1 MCCRWQGTAGDRMPW
16 PHFYRIVMNESDHK
30 AASLLSGPHKENIW
44 LGRRKIFCV
53 VITPSDGGGGSM
65 ETISIDNIKYWVSPS
80 QHRTITPHHTHCQHY
95 TLIFTPDQQYCT
107 CLDIWHWIIV
117 IMQVDCCW
125 CIGKLA
131 LVLQISFKMSWITL
145 HSGRESAGHF
155 TTSIRLEWHFWP
167 LLKRIGMCE
176 GLKCSECQQLWDQD
190 SCVCQSGG
198 RRPGLTRAGG
208 GDGLGVRSHL

>member
-1 MCCRWQGTAGDRMPW
+1 MCCRWQETGDRMPW

-80 QHRTITPHHTHCQHY
+80 RHRTITTHHTHCQHY

-117 IMQVDCCW
+117 IMQVDCW
-125 CIGKLA
+125 LYWKASTAFADIIWN
-131 LVLQISFKMSWITL
+131 VLDHTSL
-145 HSGRESAGHF
+145 RERVGWAF
-155 TTSIRLEWHFWP
+155 YNFN
-167 LLKRIGMCE
+167 
-176 GLKCSECQQLWDQD
+176 
-190 SCVCQSGG
+190 
-198 RRPGLTRAGG
+198 
-208 GDGLGVRSHL
+208 

>member
-1 MCCRWQGTAGDRMPW
+1 
-16 PHFYRIVMNESDHK
+16 MNESDHK

-80 QHRTITPHHTHCQHY
+80 QHRTITTHLITHTVTTIHFFWY
-95 TLIFTPDQQYCT
+95 PTSSYT
-107 CLDIWHWIIV
+107 CLDISLNYSYHASWLLLQNQCYSIQYII
-117 IMQVDCCW
+117 W
-125 CIGKLA
+125 N
-131 LVLQISFKMSWITL
+131 VLDHTSHCT
-145 HSGRESAGHF
+145 GRESAGHF

-208 GDGLGVRSHL
+208 GDGVGVKSHL

>member
-1 MCCRWQGTAGDRMPW
+1 MRVTIRQPRYCQARTKKIFDSGDEKY
-16 PHFYRIVMNESDHK
+16 FV
-30 AASLLSGPHKENIW
+30 LLSHHLMEAEAQWKLFQLIILNIGSHPPGIAPS
-44 LGRRKIFCV
+44 LH
-53 VITPSDGGGGSM
+53 IT
-65 ETISIDNIKYWVSPS
+65 I
-80 QHRTITPHHTHCQHY
+80 THCQHY
-95 TLIFTPDQQYCT
+95 TLLFTPDQQYCT

-125 CIGKLA
+125 CIEKLA
-131 LVLQISFKMSWITL
+131 LILQISFKMSWITL

>member
-1 MCCRWQGTAGDRMPW
+1 MRVTIRQPRYCQARTKKIFDSGDEKY
-16 PHFYRIVMNESDHK
+16 FV
-30 AASLLSGPHKENIW
+30 LLSHHLMEAEAQWKLFQLIILNIGSHPPSIAPS
-44 LGRRKIFCV
+44 LH
-53 VITPSDGGGGSM
+53 ITHTVN
-65 ETISIDNIKYWVSPS
+65 TIHVFSHQTSSTAPVW
-80 QHRTITPHHTHCQHY
+80 T
-95 TLIFTPDQQYCT
+95 FG
-107 CLDIWHWIIV
+107 IIV

-125 CIGKLA
+125 YIEKLA
-131 LVLQISFKMSWITL
+131 LVWQISFEMSRITL

-198 RRPGLTRAGG
+198 G
-208 GDGLGVRSHL
+208 GLGWPAPEEVTVSGWEVICSTEQWDQEH

>member
-1 MCCRWQGTAGDRMPW
+1 
-16 PHFYRIVMNESDHK
+16 MNESDHK

-65 ETISIDNIKYWVSPS
+65 ETISIDNIKYWVSPPS
-80 QHRTITPHHTHCQHY
+80 IAPSLHITHTVNTIHFFSHQTSSTAPVWTFGIELLLSCK
-95 TLIFTPDQQYCT
+95 LI
-107 CLDIWHWIIV
+107 
-117 IMQVDCCW
+117 VDY
-125 CIGKLA
+125 IEKLA
-131 LVLQISFKMSWITL
+131 LLLQISFKMSWITL
-145 HSGRESAGHF
+145 HTGRESAGHF

>member
-1 MCCRWQGTAGDRMPW
+1 
-16 PHFYRIVMNESDHK
+16 MNESDHK

-80 QHRTITPHHTHCQHY
+80 QHRTITTHDTHCHHY
-95 TLIFTPDQQYCT
+95 TLRPAVLYLFGQ
-107 CLDIWHWIIV
+107 LDISLKWIIV
-117 IMQVDCCW
+117 IMQVDCC
-125 CIGKLA
+125 CKTSAI
-131 LVLQISFKMSWITL
+131 QFNISFEMSWITL
-145 HSGRESAGHF
+145 HTGRESAGHF

-208 GDGLGVRSHL
+208 GDGVGVKSHL